1 MVQQDVFFSSC
12 LLLWRRC
19 EVWTRPAGI
28 QATREVAGYQC
39 LEAWAAR
46 VGPFFHPSPGCVD
59 SLFWMPSV
67 CQPCRSAN
75 STYSAGLLGIR
86 LELHV
91 EQLDFH
97 VNTPCPFPH
106 HPSHFDIIFFQV
118 IVHPFFC
125 ACFLKASPLYLA
137 SWCFFMLLKMRNSTL
152 IKIMIM
158 TERMTDFFP
167 LLQRLG
173 TRSRLSCYLYT
184 MRITKWLKAS
194 EPVSCCATLISLC
207 FSVGDIQPRGRRGEC
222 LSRDLSGWQYAR
234 ATWFALVFTKRAT
247 FRDPD
252 STLPEDAGFTVDHVM
267 SCSHLCTTFCTSA
280 SFTTSLIM
288 SIAQMKSPSV

>member
-1 MVQQDVFFSSC
+1 
-12 LLLWRRC
+12 
-19 EVWTRPAGI
+19 
-28 QATREVAGYQC
+28 
-39 LEAWAAR
+39 
-46 VGPFFHPSPGCVD
+46 
-59 SLFWMPSV
+59 
-67 CQPCRSAN
+67 
-75 STYSAGLLGIR
+75 
-86 LELHV
+86 
-91 EQLDFH
+91 
-97 VNTPCPFPH
+97 
-106 HPSHFDIIFFQV
+106 
-118 IVHPFFC
+118 
-125 ACFLKASPLYLA
+125 
-137 SWCFFMLLKMRNSTL
+137 
-152 IKIMIM
+152 M

-194 EPVSCCATLISLC
+194 EPVSCFATLISLC

-267 SCSHLCTTFCTSA
+267 SCSHLCTTFCTLHRSPPRWSCQLHRWNLPQSRTKLQIPYLA
-280 SFTTSLIM
+280 ADLLIPVYEVYEVWD
-288 SIAQMKSPSV
+288 I